1 MPPVLHLGP
10 LAFPMP
16 VLWLLASAGAG
27 LAVGSWMGRRGE
39 ADVQTPLLLVLLMA
53 LLCARLAFVWPYR
66 SAYLAAPLSVL
77 DIRDGGWQPEAGFI
91 AAWLTTLALLRRRP
105 GLRWPLLGGVG
116 CASALWFAG
125 TLALLVSAPKAE
137 GLPTVELSRLDG
149 TSVTLAGQAGRP
161 VVLNLW
167 ATWCAPCRR
176 EMPVLAQ
183 AQQDHPQVQF
193 VFLNQGES
201 ADVVQRYLRASQ
213 LDLQQVLL
221 DRKALVGAPHGG
233 MLPTT
238 LFFDAR
244 GRLVSVRTGELSAAS
259 LQQRLALLQ

>member
-16 VLWLLASAGAG
+16 VLWLLLSAGAG
-27 LAVGSWMGRRGE
+27 LAVGAWWGRRNGT
-39 ADVQTPLLLVLLMA
+39 DVQTPLLLVLLIA
-53 LLCARLAFVWPYR
+53 LVCARLAFVWPYR

-77 DIRDGGWQPEAGFI
+77 DIRDGGWNAEAGFI
-91 AAWLTTLALLRRRP
+91 AAWLATLALLRRRP
-105 GLRWPLLGGVG
+105 AMRKPVLGGVG
-116 CASALWFAG
+116 SASALWLAG
-125 TLALLVSAPKAE
+125 TVALLVSGPKAE
-137 GLPTVELSRLDG
+137 GLPTQELSRLDG
-149 TSVTLAGQAGRP
+149 TPVTLAAHAGQP

-183 AQQDHPQVQF
+183 AQQARPDVQF

-213 LDLQQVLL
+213 LDLRQVLL
-221 DRKALVGAPHGG
+221 DRKALVGAPYGG

-244 GRLVSVRTGELSAAS
+244 GRLVSVRTGELSDAS